1 MLAFMIL
8 CDITSSISQLLV
20 FVLHGSF
27 FLHENFFLFF
37 ITSAKKKC
45 GHANTAE
52 SAVQEWHIWV
62 WKEAGFFF
70 LPSTPPFYSRSGEEC
85 GDHSSETERVSFVP
99 YSLLAGGRG
108 SASLVPMTYCLR
120 VLQLKVTHS
129 HSTSSPPADFLILI
143 PQCCL

>member
-1 MLAFMIL
+1 MVIL
-8 CDITSSISQLLV
+8 QNQQCRNDISGSERRLDFFPPLL
-20 FVLHGSF
+20 H
-27 FLHENFFLFF
+27 
-37 ITSAKKKC
+37 
-45 GHANTAE
+45 
-52 SAVQEWHIWV
+52 
-62 WKEAGFFF
+62 
-70 LPSTPPFYSRSGEEC
+70 PPFYSRSGEEC